1 MKKKDLKEI
10 LAKTDFDSLVQW
22 IFDYSQMNAGFEI
35 LLRARFDPEKIR
47 VETAKDY
54 PTIIRAAFHNNPLK
68 SYGRYRRW
76 DEYGFDAENVRADLE
91 VVLEDA
97 DYFLKNNNTR
107 VAVEICKSMVEIIP
121 EEWEEALDH
130 EGDVQVMYD
139 GAIDKLEIMLSNK
152 LLPENEKA
160 KLFEWYEKESKIMG
174 KHKYIGLNTSFNVLQ
189 RYFLSSEDMIEK
201 NLKSLNEKILN
212 TSEEFY
218 KGQFVIEKIEI
229 LEKVDRL
236 DEMQQTIDEYIEFP
250 EVRRI
255 RLKSLILKKEYALAV
270 ELIRE
275 GIAAAEKKGHIGTI
289 IDWKGEL
296 LKVVQYQD
304 DKTKILQLAEDLLYN
319 GREQKKYYD
328 ILKAETPKE
337 NWDTTLARILSSMK
351 SEKGFWGFNH
361 FRAEILVEHKKWD
374 ELYVQCKK
382 GGVDYLEQ
390 YEKYLRPEFDREI
403 YEIYLKFIEQQATIT
418 DSKAYANVSR
428 FLKRLKTF
436 SGGQEKVKELITK
449 YREVYKRRKNMMKEL
464 EDII

>member
-1 MKKKDLKEI
+1 M
-10 LAKTDFDSLVQW
+10 
-22 IFDYSQMNAGFEI
+22 
-35 LLRARFDPEKIR
+35 
-47 VETAKDY
+47 
-54 PTIIRAAFHNNPLK
+54 
-68 SYGRYRRW
+68 
-76 DEYGFDAENVRADLE
+76 
-91 VVLEDA
+91 
-97 DYFLKNNNTR
+97 
-107 VAVEICKSMVEIIP
+107 
-121 EEWEEALDH
+121 
-130 EGDVQVMYD
+130 
-139 GAIDKLEIMLSNK
+139 
-152 LLPENEKA
+152 
-160 KLFEWYEKESKIMG
+160 
-174 KHKYIGLNTSFNVLQ
+174 
-189 RYFLSSEDMIEK
+189 
-201 NLKSLNEKILN
+201 
-212 TSEEFY
+212 
-218 KGQFVIEKIEI
+218 
-229 LEKVDRL
+229 
-236 DEMQQTIDEYIEFP
+236 
-250 EVRRI
+250 
-255 RLKSLILKKEYALAV
+255 
-270 ELIRE
+270 IRE